1 MSGWIQFLEMVPKT
15 SQMTLLGVN
24 TTQNRIVKQS
34 KDKRKPQMK
43 HVSIALLIVTVSMA
57 SCAEMQQ
64 KETVEESGTPSFQ
77 PKPLDDE
84 YMQ

>member
-1 MSGWIQFLEMVPKT
+1 
-15 SQMTLLGVN
+15 
-24 TTQNRIVKQS
+24 
-34 KDKRKPQMK
+34 MK
-43 HVSIALLIVTVSMA
+43 HVSIVLLIVIVSMA

-64 KETVEESGTPSFQ
+64 KGTVKESGTPSFP